1 MIYRIYCLKNKLNK
15 VVYIGQTNRNLKTRL
30 SEHQR
35 KFEHR
40 KDYTIHLLEEISDI
54 KKADELETHYIIK
67 YDTVKNGENV
77 TYGKGRKG
85 LGPNKTS
92 FKKDNIYCKMGTK
105 KVECIET
112 GEIFD
117 SLSECSKQLNLNISN
132 ISDVCK
138 GKRKSTGGKHFRFI

>member
-1 MIYRIYCLKNKLNK
+1 
-15 VVYIGQTNRNLKTRL
+15 
-30 SEHQR
+30 
-35 KFEHR
+35 
-40 KDYTIHLLEEISDI
+40 
-54 KKADELETHYIIK
+54 
-67 YDTVKNGENV
+67 
-77 TYGKGRKG
+77 
-85 LGPNKTS
+85 
-92 FKKDNIYCKMGTK
+92 MGTK